1 MPFKVVFAAMDGVT
15 RHYQSIQ
22 QMQDDIF
29 MARIWGGVHFRNSNE
44 VGEALGTKVGTH
56 ILDTGLLRMAPQP
69 AR

>member
-1 MPFKVVFAAMDGVT
+1 MPFKVVFAALDGVT
-15 RHYQSIQ
+15 RHYQRIQ

-29 MARIWGGVHFRNSNE
+29 MASTWGGVHFRNCNA

-56 ILDTGLLRMAPQP
+56 VLNSGLLRMAPQP